1 VASQEYETEDD
12 LVEDEGDDDL
22 ELDELTAGDDVDAVE
37 AADDEV
43 VRVDDADVPD
53 VDVADVGA
61 AGVDVAGVESE
72 DDADDVEVDDD
83 SDADAVVDDTEDESL
98 DVLLAREKAEDDD
111 LVRLD
116 DEPRDALN
124 TTTTPIGANEFTCR
138 SCFLVKRRAQLADAD
153 QMICFDCA

>member
-53 VDVADVGA
+53 VDVADV
-61 AGVDVAGVESE
+61 DVAGVGVADVESE